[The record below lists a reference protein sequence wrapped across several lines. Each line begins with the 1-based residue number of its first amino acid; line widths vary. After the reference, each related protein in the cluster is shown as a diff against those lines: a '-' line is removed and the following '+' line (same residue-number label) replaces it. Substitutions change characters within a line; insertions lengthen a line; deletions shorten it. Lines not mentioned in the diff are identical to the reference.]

1 MHAAEGY
8 ARSTGKPGVVMV
20 TSGPGATN
28 TVTGL
33 VDALMDSIPL
43 VCLTGQVTS
52 ELIGNDA
59 FQEADTSGITRQATK
74 HNYLVRHTDDLPR
87 VLHEAFHVATHG
99 RPGPVLVDIP
109 KDVILGEAPYLT
121 PKKVQNKTYNPQTV
135 PDKAGIEEAINLLA
149 VAKRP
154 IIYAGGGIINSG
166 PRASK
171 LLGDLV
177 HQTGYPCTLTLMAL
191 GALPASDKCYVGMPG
206 MHGTYEAN
214 MAMHDC
220 DVMLNIA
227 ARFDDRVTGRLDGFA
242 PNARKI
248 HADIDPSSIN
258 KNVAVDVPII
268 GDAAEVL
275 EALFGAWKARKAKP
289 DATALKKWWKQIDG
303 WRGRKCLAY
312 EMGEEIIKSQYALER
327 LNARLKKENA
337 YVTTDVG
344 QHQMWAAQYLGQE
357 APNRWM
363 TSGGLGTMGYGVPA
377 AMGVQVAHPE
387 AKVVCI
393 TSEGS
398 LMMNVQELLT
408 ISRNGFPVKI
418 LNLNNSVLGMI
429 RQWQGLF
436 YGKLYSHSNLERGP
450 DFLKLAE
457 SFGLTGL
464 TAEHPDQ
471 VDDAL
476 DEMMKTDGPVLL
488 TMRVDKDENVFPM
501 IPAGAAHNE
510 IDFGP
515 NG

>member
-1 MHAAEGY
+1 MVARQLTGAEIIIKALTDQGVDVVFGFPGGVTLPLYEKLYQQQKLRHILVSHEQGAMHAAEGY

-327 LNARLKKENA
+327 LNARLK
-337 YVTTDVG
+337 
-344 QHQMWAAQYLGQE
+344 
-357 APNRWM
+357 
-363 TSGGLGTMGYGVPA
+363 
-377 AMGVQVAHPE
+377 
-387 AKVVCI
+387 
-393 TSEGS
+393 
-398 LMMNVQELLT
+398 
-408 ISRNGFPVKI
+408 
-418 LNLNNSVLGMI
+418 
-429 RQWQGLF
+429 
-436 YGKLYSHSNLERGP
+436 
-450 DFLKLAE
+450 
-457 SFGLTGL
+457 
-464 TAEHPDQ
+464 
-471 VDDAL
+471 
-476 DEMMKTDGPVLL
+476 
-488 TMRVDKDENVFPM
+488 
-501 IPAGAAHNE
+501 
-510 IDFGP
+510 
-515 NG
+515 